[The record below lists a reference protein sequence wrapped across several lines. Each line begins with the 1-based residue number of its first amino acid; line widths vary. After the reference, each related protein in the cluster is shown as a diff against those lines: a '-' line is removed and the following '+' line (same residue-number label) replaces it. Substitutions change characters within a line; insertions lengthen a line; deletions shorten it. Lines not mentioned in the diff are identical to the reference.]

1 MTLLASFSP
10 NSTPPIKKSVTRGDS
25 TNMWRGCLHSH
36 WQRAKVFK
44 APQIAIYDGFEKWVR
59 VDMET
64 PFNFIA
70 DGNRFLVLRST
81 GVGPA
86 TQATAQPRHHISHT
100 GFSPNA
106 LGGMCVWVGGEG
118 GGREGGGASPNQHLS
133 PNCCG
138 NCPPK
143 PATLPSWRKS
153 CTNGGPLEALRAR
166 TPVAH
171 GASGDIDASCATHA
185 RTRTSMQ
192 SPPPGLSPQASRLQ
206 ARAPRAFRPGGGSAP
221 QLRRGRARSAPH
233 RLSPASLR

>member
-1 MTLLASFSP
+1 
-10 NSTPPIKKSVTRGDS
+10 
-25 TNMWRGCLHSH
+25 MWRGCLHSH

-100 GFSPNA
+100 GFSPKA

-118 GGREGGGASPNQHLS
+118 
-133 PNCCG
+133 
-138 NCPPK
+138 
-143 PATLPSWRKS
+143 
-153 CTNGGPLEALRAR
+153 
-166 TPVAH
+166 
-171 GASGDIDASCATHA
+171 
-185 RTRTSMQ
+185 
-192 SPPPGLSPQASRLQ
+192 
-206 ARAPRAFRPGGGSAP
+206 
-221 QLRRGRARSAPH
+221 
-233 RLSPASLR
+233 